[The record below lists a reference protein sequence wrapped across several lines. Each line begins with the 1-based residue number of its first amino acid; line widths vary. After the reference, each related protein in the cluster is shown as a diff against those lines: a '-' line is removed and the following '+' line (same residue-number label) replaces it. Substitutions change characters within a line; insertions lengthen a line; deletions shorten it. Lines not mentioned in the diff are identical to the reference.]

1 MAKGSDKVKGGSAND
16 DEAFNSM
23 FGGDFGTLNID
34 SIIQSKSKGT
44 KKDAQGVEGEVQHL
58 PDAIDFEDEDE
69 LASEDDLPEE
79 TQSSKDKTHRD
90 DSENEDYMNLV
101 ADAQILN
108 PGSSPKAV
116 NNNLFDM
123 NEEILETN
131 QHESGLI
138 DHVPQTD
145 FDLLGP
151 STTQTDS
158 GEANMRHVVFD
169 MNHNGISVYQK
180 SSTDRES
187 EAQKLQRLQDE
198 EKKLIRAYF
207 PSLKRGKILKMTK
220 LLPPKPQQYHWHMP
234 FRALKP
240 LIPNFTFQVQPDT
253 RKLFN
258 SNKNKQT
265 KKDHVICISENDV
278 SNFFTTKELRKEMDE
293 ENGTLESV
301 EKQENS
307 GIPEF
312 ETDILT
318 QDWDTDQIIN
328 GQIRDKNVA
337 ASSKTDLVENPED
350 WDWDANNL
358 IDGHLNEY
366 CKPQINMNDN
376 KLLLLDMSHSK
387 ETMPKQS
394 SVLNSKLNK
403 VSKKS
408 KVIKITD
415 ALLKSKFNL
424 SNDSSYNILKQNYVT
439 KIRSTISNLTINHSL
454 PAIKLQTPFYKA
466 VLFQEKLRKFHRFP
480 SFSHNIRADA
490 TLSFRKLKLR
500 KRKKDRG
507 KEVQEIFQKSTD
519 LTVGDTASVFLMEYS
534 ERQPLALSNFGMTS
548 KLINYYRKMSDDD
561 PSRPKLQSGET
572 HVLGVQDKSP
582 FWNFGFVGS
591 GETVQT
597 LYNNMIRAPIY
608 QHNPNSSDFLL
619 VKSTGASQG
628 HRFYLRNINN
638 LFTVGQTLPCV
649 EITGPTSR
657 KINLMSKNRLKMI
670 AYRSLNKSPHNSLTI
685 RDIKRH
691 FPGQTDMHIRLKLKE
706 FMKFHREKERNTDEN
721 GSWRLK
727 EGEAQPDFETIR
739 KMISPEDV
747 ATQDST
753 FAAQKFLD
761 DNKLYNIDKNKA
773 NLEEQLTPWNTTKNF
788 LNATQM
794 RAMVAIHGEGD
805 PTGNGE
811 GISFL
816 KTSMKG
822 GLTFNS
828 AGGPGTPGTPSA
840 VNGNGSA
847 THSYS
852 VSQQQKMYEDEI
864 KKTWYQQGKS
874 LSISNPYE
882 ELPEDPNLPN
892 ESNRHVKTTRSDQK
906 VLKIVRKQR
915 DQYGIIHRET
925 VVIKDP
931 RVINGYLKHYE
942 VTEKTLDTDILL
954 GDKAKSFISGSS
966 DEEKTKKLQTLL
978 ATKLSEAAKK
988 SGVAAASNT
997 LSGSVPGTPAAAS
1010 SPAATASAFGNP
1022 DGNVGFHPL
1031 GATPISAF
1039 DTSSVSTQAR
1049 PSTPGGEN
1057 SGKITNRKCAAC
1069 GAVGHIKTNKSCPMY
1084 NASKS

>member
-1 MAKGSDKVKGGSAND
+1 MAKGSDKAKVGSADD

-23 FGGDFGTLNID
+23 FGGDFGALNID
-34 SIIQSKSKGT
+34 SIIQSKSKGGKNNT
-44 KKDAQGVEGEVQHL
+44 HGAEGEVQHL

-79 TQSSKDKTHRD
+79 TQSSKDKAQNE
-90 DSENEDYMNLV
+90 DSEGEDYMNLV
-101 ADAQILN
+101 ADAQIPNLD
-108 PGSSPKAV
+108 SSPKAV

-131 QHESGLI
+131 QHEAGLI
-138 DHVPQTD
+138 DHVPQSD
-145 FDLLGP
+145 FDFPGQK
-151 STTQTDS
+151 TTQNDS
-158 GEANMRHVVFD
+158 GSAAMGEVNFGI
-169 MNHNGISVYQK
+169 NHNGISAHQRT
-180 SSTDRES
+180 SNSREN
-187 EAQKLQRLQDE
+187 EAQRLQRLQDE

-220 LLPPKPQQYHWHMP
+220 LLPPKPQQYPWQMP
-234 FRALKP
+234 SRISKP
-240 LIPNFTFQVQPDT
+240 LIPNITFQVQTDT

-258 SNKNKQT
+258 SSKNVQT
-265 KKDHVICISENDV
+265 KKTHIICISENDV
-278 SNFFTTKELRKEMDE
+278 SQIFSTNELRNNLEQ
-293 ENGTLESV
+293 ENGTLQLVQE
-301 EKQENS
+301 QENNAV
-307 GIPEF
+307 PDF

-318 QDWDTDQIIN
+318 QEWNVDQLIN
-328 GQIRDKNVA
+328 GEIRDKNVA

-350 WDWDANNL
+350 WDWDTNNL

-366 CKPQINMNDN
+366 CKPRINLNDN
-376 KLLLLDMSHSK
+376 KLLLLDISQSK
-387 ETMPKQS
+387 ETMPNQHLR
-394 SVLNSKLNK
+394 LNSKLNK
-403 VSKKS
+403 VVKKS
-408 KVIKITD
+408 RMLKITD

-466 VLFQEKLRKFHRFP
+466 VLVQEKLRKFHRFP

-490 TLSFRKLKLR
+490 TLLFRKLKLR

-519 LTVGDTASVFLMEYS
+519 LTVGDTAPVFLMEYS

-608 QHNPNSSDFLL
+608 HHNPSSSDFLL

-628 HRFYLRNINN
+628 HRFYLRSINN

-670 AYRSLNKSPHNSLTI
+670 AYRSLNKSPYNTLTI

-747 ATQDST
+747 TTQDST

-761 DNKLYNIDKNKA
+761 DNKLYNIDKEKV

-822 GLTFNS
+822 GLVFNN
-828 AGGPGTPGTPSA
+828 AGGSSTPGTPSA
-840 VNGNGSA
+840 VNGTGSS

-874 LSISNPYE
+874 LSINNPYE
-882 ELPEDPNLPN
+882 ELPEDPNLSN
-892 ESNRHVKTTRSDQK
+892 ESNRHVKTTRNDRK
-906 VLKIVRKQR
+906 VLKIVRKRR

-942 VTEKTLDTDILL
+942 VTEKALDTDILL

-978 ATKLSEAAKK
+978 ATKLNEAAKK
-988 SGVAAASNT
+988 SGTASTTNT
-997 LSGSVPGTPAAAS
+997 LSGSAPNTPGAAS
-1010 SPAATASAFGNP
+1010 PAQTDSGLGNP
-1022 DGNVGFHPL
+1022 DGNVGSHPL

-1039 DTSSVSTQAR
+1039 DTSSASMQAR
-1049 PSTPGGEN
+1049 PSTPGGE
-1057 SGKITNRKCAAC
+1057 STGKVTNRKCAAC

-1084 NASKS
+1084 NAQK